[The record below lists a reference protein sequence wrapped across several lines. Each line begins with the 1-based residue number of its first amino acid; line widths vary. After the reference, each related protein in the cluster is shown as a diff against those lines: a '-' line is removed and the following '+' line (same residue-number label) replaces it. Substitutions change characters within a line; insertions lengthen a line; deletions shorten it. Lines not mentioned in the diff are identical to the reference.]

1 MVSTTQQR
9 ICIGPT
15 VSAHSEKPISMLL
28 PNPTSGFPSRY
39 VIQNGKLYEMQVAA
53 AEGIRSWFVGETIQS
68 DGSLY
73 MITPL
78 DPIFMFIPIL
88 EIVRQQTSG
97 SAGRFMVVDDI
108 FENDQYTSLRH
119 LTQLH
124 SVEKLLAQICE
135 VRDGSLKTFRM
146 DDERVMAWLKKKMDH
161 LEANFESIPAL
172 VDSITYSESL
182 PSGCRKETITQSSL
196 KLVCA
201 YLSEDW
207 ATRLSATY
215 SFPQLDAL
223 ESRTQVSSVL
233 DFGKRSGMDFDED
246 PKAKEVK
253 KPKMSVGQ
261 RKLAKASTAGM
272 KPLSSFFAKKA

>member
-1 MVSTTQQR
+1 
-9 ICIGPT
+9 
-15 VSAHSEKPISMLL
+15 MLL
-28 PNPTSGFPSRY
+28 PNPTSGLPSRY
-39 VIQNGKLYEMQVAA
+39 VIQDGKLYEMQVAA
-53 AEGIRSWFVGETIQS
+53 AEGIRSWFVGDTIQS

-88 EIVRQQTSG
+88 EIVRLQTSG

-108 FENDQYTSLRH
+108 FESDQYTSLRH
-119 LTQLH
+119 LVQLH

-135 VRDGSLKTFRM
+135 VRD
-146 DDERVMAWLKKKMDH
+146 A
-161 LEANFESIPAL
+161 
-172 VDSITYSESL
+172 
-182 PSGCRKETITQSSL
+182 ITQSSL

-207 ATRLSATY
+207 ATRLSALY
-215 SFPQLDAL
+215 SFPELDAL
-223 ESRTQVSSVL
+223 ESRTQLPSVT

-246 PKAKEVK
+246 PKAKEAK

-272 KPLSSFFAKKA
+272 KPLSSFFAKKTA

>member
-1 MVSTTQQR
+1 
-9 ICIGPT
+9 
-15 VSAHSEKPISMLL
+15 MLL

-68 DGSLY
+68 DGTLY

-135 VRDGSLKTFRM
+135 VR
-146 DDERVMAWLKKKMDH
+146 
-161 LEANFESIPAL
+161 
-172 VDSITYSESL
+172 
-182 PSGCRKETITQSSL
+182 ETITQSSL

>member
-1 MVSTTQQR
+1 
-9 ICIGPT
+9 
-15 VSAHSEKPISMLL
+15 MLL

-146 DDERVMAWLKKKMDH
+146 DDERVMAWLKKK
-161 LEANFESIPAL
+161 
-172 VDSITYSESL
+172 
-182 PSGCRKETITQSSL
+182 TITQSSL